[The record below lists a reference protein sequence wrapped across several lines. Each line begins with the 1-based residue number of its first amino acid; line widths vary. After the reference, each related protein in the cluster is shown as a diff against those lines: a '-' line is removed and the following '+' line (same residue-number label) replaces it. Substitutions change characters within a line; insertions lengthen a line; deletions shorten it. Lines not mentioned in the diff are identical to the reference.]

1 MSRYSD
7 AFESQTGQVAPEKA
21 AQLDRVFD
29 QIARGKA
36 LPPRGQQAVTL
47 GLTAHTLNDPHED
60 PPLFAYYR
68 WVMTHCFQYGQVNE
82 LTARLIGMAFTSA
95 NIFATDLPQPLTLNP
110 WQLKPML
117 DFPLKN
123 TQAVVIENNGVF
135 ALLHQEHPDWPLILQ
150 SGNDFNDVYVQL
162 IQRLED
168 RGMCYAYLGDLDSKG
183 VQMADQFARLLKQT
197 AAKDVAALQTPKD
210 VRIWLADMGKK
221 DPHRTRKLK
230 VVTPVYQAEM
240 TTITLFGK
248 FIEQEQLMGIYE
260 ERIGQWLKTK
270 N

>member
-7 AFESQTGQVAPEKA
+7 AFESQTGQSAPEKA
-21 AQLDRVFD
+21 AQLDQLFD

-36 LPPRGQQAVTL
+36 LPPRGQQAVAL
-47 GLTAHTLNDPHED
+47 GLTAHTLNDPRED

-68 WVMTHCFQYGQVNE
+68 WVMTHCFQSGQVNE

-95 NIFATDLPQPLTLNP
+95 NVFATDLPQPLTLNP
-110 WQLKPML
+110 WQLKAML
-117 DFPLKN
+117 DFPLKH

-162 IQRLED
+162 IQHLEN
-168 RGMCYAYLGDLDSKG
+168 RGMRYVYLGDLDSKG
-183 VQMADQFARLLKQT
+183 IQMADQFARLLKQN
-197 AAKDVAALQTPKD
+197 APEDVAALQTPKD
-210 VRIWLADMGKK
+210 VRIWLADMGKR
-221 DPHRTRKLK
+221 DARRTRQLN
-230 VVTPVYQAEM
+230 VITPVYQAEM
-240 TTITLFGK
+240 TTIALFGK

-260 ERIGQWLKTK
+260 ERIAAWLEVGR
-270 N
+270 